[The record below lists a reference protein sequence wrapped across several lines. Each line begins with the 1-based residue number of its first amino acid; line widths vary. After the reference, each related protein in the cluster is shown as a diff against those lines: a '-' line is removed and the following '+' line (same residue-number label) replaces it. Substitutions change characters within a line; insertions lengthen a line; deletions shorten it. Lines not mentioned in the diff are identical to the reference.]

1 MSASEPGVVVQPPG
15 ARQAWQVARVL
26 SVMPGRP
33 EGHNM
38 VFAREAGRALRA
50 RGVEVEEFFVES
62 RTSPSGLWRD
72 WRRMRAMVRGGSFD
86 ALHAQY
92 GAVNG
97 FLCATAAGRLPMV
110 LSLRGSDLNRVPSMN
125 PLRNALTRLLSQL
138 SAWRADVVV
147 CVSEA
152 LREQLWCD
160 RRKIRVIPTG
170 VDLDVFRPIERALA
184 RRDLAWPQDEPV
196 VLFNAGRAA
205 QQKGLP
211 LVQAA
216 VELMCSRAMA
226 PRLHVTTG
234 GHSRAEMAK
243 FFSAADCLV
252 LASET
257 EGSPN
262 VVKEA
267 MACNLPVVS
276 VDAGDVRER
285 LREADPGAIVAR
297 DPAAL
302 AQGIAEVIARR
313 QRSNGRMLLQRQGLS
328 QADTVARLQDVYA
341 SLGRRAG

>member
-1 MSASEPGVVVQPPG
+1 MSG
-15 ARQAWQVARVL
+15 AARPRAVRVL

-38 VFAREAGRALRA
+38 VFAREASRALRA

-62 RTSPSGLWRD
+62 RTSPRALWHD
-72 WRRMRAMVRGGSFD
+72 WRRLRALVLRGDFD

-97 FLCATAAGRLPMV
+97 FLCAAAAGRLPLV

-125 PLRNALTRLLSQL
+125 PLRNALTRLLSQAA
-138 SAWRADVVV
+138 AWRADAVI
-147 CVSEA
+147 CVSKA
-152 LREQLWCD
+152 LRSQLWCG
-160 RRKIRVIPTG
+160 RRKVVVIPTG
-170 VDLDVFRPIERALA
+170 VDLDVFRPAERSQARDALG
-184 RRDLAWPQDEPV
+184 WPPEEPV
-196 VLFNAGRAA
+196 ALFNAGKAPL
-205 QQKGLP
+205 QKGLP

-216 VELMCSRAMA
+216 IDLLHAQALPV
-226 PRLHVTTG
+226 RLHVTTG
-234 GHSRAEMAK
+234 GHTRYEMER
-243 FFSAADCLV
+243 FFNAADCLV

-285 LREADPGAIVAR
+285 LRDAAPGSIVTR
-297 DPAAL
+297 DAHAL
-302 AQGIAEVIARR
+302 AQGIREALASGA
-313 QRSNGRMLLQRQGLS
+313 RSNGRSLLQRQGLG
-328 QADTVARLQDVYA
+328 QADTVARLHEVYA
-341 SLGRRAG
+341 SLARGQAGAAGRTST

>member
-1 MSASEPGVVVQPPG
+1 
-15 ARQAWQVARVL
+15 
-26 SVMPGRP
+26 
-33 EGHNM
+33 M
-38 VFAREAGRALRA
+38 VFAREAGRDLRA

-62 RTSPSGLWRD
+62 RTSPSALWRD
-72 WRRMRAMVRGGSFD
+72 WRCLRRMLRNGEFD
-86 ALHAQY
+86 VLHAQY

-97 FLCATAAGRLPMV
+97 FLCAAAAGSRPLV

-125 PLRNALTRLLSQL
+125 PVRNAITRLLSQL
-138 SAWRADVVV
+138 AARRADAVI

-160 RRKIRVIPTG
+160 RRKVVVIPTG
-170 VDLDVFRPIERALA
+170 VDLEVFRPVDRARA
-184 RRDLAWPQDEPV
+184 RHELAWSDDEPV
-196 VLFNAGRAA
+196 VLFNAGQAP

-216 VELMCSRAMA
+216 VDLLHAQSI
-226 PRLHVTTG
+226 PLRLHVTTG
-234 GHSRAEMAK
+234 GHSRHEMAR
-243 FFSAADCLV
+243 FLSAADCLV

-285 LREADPGAIVAR
+285 LRGAEPGAIVAR
-297 DPAAL
+297 EPVAL
-302 AQGIAEVIARR
+302 AEAIGAVIARP
-313 QRSNGRMLLQRQGLS
+313 QRSNGRELLLRQGLS
-328 QADTVARLQDVYA
+328 QVDTMARLQSVYA
-341 SLGRRAG
+341 SLKQRGG